1 MSEPNSFEKWRD
13 RNRAELENVL
23 ANAHAKALTEVD
35 LKWALETVRR
45 ALEPGKP
52 GRPSKKFRDLR
63 NDTNLEAAVLEVETL
78 HSQGESY
85 ESAREQVG
93 KERGYSSS
101 HLEKRAL
108 MAQIPMRLAVAFGPI
123 SHISKRLQRLV
134 PRLTQRYPDE

>member
-23 ANAHAKALTEVD
+23 ANAHAKALTAED
-35 LKWALETVRR
+35 LQLALETVRR

-63 NDTNLEAAVLEVETL
+63 KDTNLAAAVLEVEIL

-93 KERGYSSS
+93 KERGYCSS
-101 HLEKRAL
+101 HLQKRAF
-108 MAQIPMRLAVAFGPI
+108 MARIPKRLAATFAPISDISMRL
-123 SHISKRLQRLV
+123 RRLV
-134 PRLTQRYPDE
+134 PRFTQQSPDE